1 MTIEQT
7 ASPPPDRRAPRT
19 LRKYP
24 SCRRIKQKSSPLSH
38 ETNPISQCKPSFK
51 KKKTRSKAHFCS
63 LSRIMSSAFRSGS
76 GVVLAIPKPISA
88 KKKKSKIF
96 SQQKGSG
103 KFIIPSSNTARSAGE
118 RASEQ
123 IEPGTGRRFVLG
135 ALAASLLPPT

>member
-1 MTIEQT
+1 
-7 ASPPPDRRAPRT
+7 
-19 LRKYP
+19 
-24 SCRRIKQKSSPLSH
+24 
-38 ETNPISQCKPSFK
+38 
-51 KKKTRSKAHFCS
+51 
-63 LSRIMSSAFRSGS
+63 MSSAFRSGS